1 MKFEILKKY
10 VRKHRDQLWM
20 IGLVFL
26 GAFVISLFII
36 GNSKKGLMKMT
47 HLTDE
52 EYHFNGL
59 WYALTEGFRQTVQ
72 LCIILFI
79 AGLYIVY
86 KLNRKYHLFRK
97 DDRGFL
103 ISRKGTYG
111 TSEFMTDYDVQ
122 QEFSVTDI
130 NLDRDHMPVLGQL
143 TSDGKKT
150 VTLKKPKY
158 PDELRNTLIIGSSGT
173 HKSRGYVV
181 SELIRAIQRGES
193 IVITD
198 PSGEL
203 YLKTAEYFRKMDVD
217 VKVLNLV
224 DPKRSDYWDLLH
236 ETIDIETGR
245 LDSSRLNTFVSVF
258 LHNTSGPETGDRF
271 WYELSSGYLKAT
283 IAYAAFKHDAFIID
297 RLKLSYQRIFPETDS
312 VALAEQFNVS
322 RSLQECQNRLL
333 KDALAAGCGYEITK
347 DLILKTE
354 RMAPPYSIREVHH
367 LLMNFEEVENAYRMD
382 PRIPDNYVGKIAYK
396 TCTQKALSE
405 NVRSSAILGTLGKLA
420 AFTDEKLSN
429 ALSNPGIIL
438 RNANKKLSAYFL
450 ITSEDNAD
458 IRPISS
464 LFFSFLFADAKANF
478 DEARRISEITH
489 SANMT
494 KDLSVVLDEF
504 HSLGVI
510 GGTPDVFV
518 TYMSDSRKRHIHTS
532 IIVQNITQIA
542 ANYGQSNA
550 ETIISNCNTTL
561 FFGANDAETRRFIS
575 EMSGQVTVMADS
587 YDQKYT
593 DESSTSTGRRNLLT
607 PDEAGRIRNEVVVFR
622 HGCYPLRMN
631 IFDYSLLP
639 EFRNKQL
646 EVKSLEE
653 WQSMY
658 KSKWYNQ
665 YHYEYSDHTFANI
678 LKYVV
683 DSKGDLVLNYVGSYE
698 NPFYN

>member
-1 MKFEILKKY
+1 MNLGQLKKLILQNKNRLY
-10 VRKHRDQLWM
+10 FG
-20 IGLVFL
+20 GLVITCM
-26 GAFVISLFII
+26 FVVALLFNASVK
-36 GNSKKGLMKMT
+36 NSFMMMAHAG
-47 HLTDE
+47 DP
-52 EYHFNGL
+52 EYEFNGIEYAVTEGLPLTLRL
-59 WYALTEGFRQTVQ
+59 WILFSALTLIIVFR
-72 LCIILFI
+72 IS
-79 AGLYIVY
+79 
-86 KLNRKYHLFRK
+86 RKWNLFRK

-103 ISRKGTYG
+103 ISGKGTYG
-111 TSEFMTDYDVQ
+111 TSEFMTGKEADK
-122 QEFSVTDI
+122 EFSVTDI
-130 NLDRDHMPVLGQL
+130 ESDCDYMPILGQL
-143 TSDGKKT
+143 TSGGEKT
-150 VTLKKPKY
+150 VTLQKPKY

-181 SELIRAIQRGES
+181 SELVRAIRRGES
-193 IVITD
+193 VVITD

-203 YLKTAEYFRKMDVD
+203 YLKTARFFRKLNVD

-224 DPKRSDYWDLLH
+224 NPKQSDYWDLIH

-258 LHNTSGPETGDRF
+258 LHNTSGTDSGDHF

-283 IAYAAFKHDAFIID
+283 IAYAAFQHDAFVIS
-297 RLKLSYQRIFPETDS
+297 KLLQIYMAIFPEADS
-312 VALAEQFNVS
+312 VALLKEFSV
-322 RSLQECQNRLL
+322 RSSLKSCQNKIM
-333 KDALAAGCGYEITK
+333 KDALAAGCDYLMMN
-347 DLILKTE
+347 DLILNVE
-354 RMAPPYSIREVHH
+354 RMAPPYSIREVHR
-367 LLMNFEEVENAYRMD
+367 LLMNFEEVEEAYRTD
-382 PRIPDNYVGKIAYK
+382 IRIPDNYVGKIAYK

-420 AFTDEKLSN
+420 AFTDENLAN
-429 ALSNPGIIL
+429 TLSNPGINL
-438 RNANKKLSAYFL
+438 RNANKKLSAYYL

-478 DEARRISEITH
+478 DEARQIAEATDST
-489 SANMT
+489 NMT
-494 KDLSVVLDEF
+494 KDLSVILDEF

-542 ANYGQSNA
+542 SNYGQSNA

-575 EMSGQVTVMADS
+575 EMSGQMTVMAESYEGKYDS
-587 YDQKYT
+587 EAGT
-593 DESSTSTGRRNLLT
+593 SSGSRYLLT

-639 EFRNKQL
+639 EYREGEL
-646 EVKSLEE
+646 EAEALQDSLGAYEE
-653 WQSMY
+653 N
-658 KSKWYNQ
+658 NQ
-665 YHYEYSDHTFANI
+665 YHLDYSDSSFQNT
-678 LKYVV
+678 LKWLV
-683 DSKGDLVLNYVGSYE
+683 DSKGELQLEWNGQYE
-698 NPFYN
+698 NRFYC